1 MDVLCQACNCP
12 LHDVDPYRRLDWL
25 LRNTAR
31 CQKSWSD
38 HFIGNV
44 RVQLEVT
51 KEIIHCLE
59 MSRDRRILADHEE
72 SLRQLLKMKS
82 LGLSSLRRTI
92 MPQESCLLWLSEGN
106 APMRFFHAHVNNRRH
121 ENHIHSLVDGD
132 RVLVVES
139 NKAEVV

>member
-1 MDVLCQACNCP
+1 
-12 LHDVDPYRRLDWL
+12 
-25 LRNTAR
+25 
-31 CQKSWSD
+31 
-38 HFIGNV
+38 
-44 RVQLEVT
+44 LEVT

-72 SLRQLLKMKS
+72 SLWQLLKMKS
-82 LGLSSLRRTI
+82 LGLSSLRQTI

-106 APMRFFHAHVNNRRH
+106 APMRFFHVHVNNHRH